1 MENSENIE
9 RAKRFKKYLDYR
21 DRILEGDVLTRAQY
35 DEYRS
40 LEREF
45 LRRERPHVVETE
57 AHKEE
62 MAGVPKM
69 DSVASTS
76 EISSLQE
83 DDIPFKPVIKTND
96 DFFDVPHDKLASTPT
111 STGDDKPFTPRIITS
126 ADIIDLKKMR
136 EGLIDGSTRLDFH
149 SPQDDDIS
157 RRVRPL
163 SVISEGVSSLNGGL
177 DSNKVSLWDDSIDIL
192 EEIAHGGSTNAGQA
206 HKLNLPPEDY
216 ERIFALTIDGE
227 YYGAKVLRAI
237 QERRANGEDYM
248 DIVEV
253 AKAGDAEK
261 LNKLLSEGYIR

>member
-1 MENSENIE
+1 MENSENLE
-9 RAKRFKKYLDYR
+9 RAKRFNRYLDYR
-21 DRILEGDVLTRAQY
+21 DCILEGDVLTRAQH

-45 LRRERPHVVETE
+45 LRQERSRVVETE
-57 AHKEE
+57 AHEEE
-62 MAGVPKM
+62 MAGAPKM
-69 DSVASTS
+69 DNVASTS
-76 EISSLQE
+76 NISSLQE

-96 DFFDVPHDKLASTPT
+96 DFIKVPHDKLASTPT
-111 STGDDKPFTPRIITS
+111 STGDDKPFTPRVITS
-126 ADIIDLKKMR
+126 ADIKDLRKERAESATESDK
-136 EGLIDGSTRLDFH
+136 LDFH
-149 SPQDDDIS
+149 NPKD
-157 RRVRPL
+157 RRVSPL
-163 SVISEGVSSLNGGL
+163 SVISEGVSQLNSGL
-177 DSNKVSLWDDSIDIL
+177 DSNKIALWDDSIDIP

-206 HKLNLPPEDY
+206 HMLNLSPADY